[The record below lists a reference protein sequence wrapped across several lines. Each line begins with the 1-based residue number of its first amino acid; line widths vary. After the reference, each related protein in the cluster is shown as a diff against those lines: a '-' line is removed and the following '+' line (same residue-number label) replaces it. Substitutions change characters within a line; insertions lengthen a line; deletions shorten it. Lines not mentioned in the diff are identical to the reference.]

1 MTGAF
6 GRPEKLCDRSEPRPL
21 PHHCG
26 ARRRGDGGGVASHR
40 LQAWAGGGARP
51 CDQALSRKTSQGE
64 VPVGTRF
71 RFRSRESGDRLG
83 RPVRDRRAPMR
94 VSLVDV
100 ADGGR
105 HPWRDLA
112 PRDTAGVFSI
122 DYLAVNPG
130 GEGYVYSYRR
140 LLSTLQVIE
149 GLQ

>member
-1 MTGAF
+1 VI
-6 GRPEKLCDRSEPRPL
+6 GRSLAHYRITAAL
-21 PHHCG
+21 G
-26 ARRRGDGGGVASHR
+26 
-40 LQAWAGGGARP
+40 AGGM
-51 CDQALSRKTSQGE
+51 GE
-64 VPVGTRF
+64 VWRATDSKPGREVALDRVIRRCLERRPKERFQSAPDFAFDLESLATGSGAPCGTA
-71 RFRSRESGDRLG
+71 E
-83 RPVRDRRAPMR
+83 PPMR